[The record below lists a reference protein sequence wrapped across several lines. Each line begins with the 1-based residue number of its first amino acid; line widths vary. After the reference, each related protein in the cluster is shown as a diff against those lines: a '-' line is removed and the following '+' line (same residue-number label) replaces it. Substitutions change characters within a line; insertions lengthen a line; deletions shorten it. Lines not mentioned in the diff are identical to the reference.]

1 MINQSVFHT
10 TIQTLLKGFFLI
22 VFSIY
27 LQGCGGGSSGPELA
41 EITINITGLPE
52 DVDADVELLIY
63 GQNGLPVNSWSITKS
78 QTITNLSPG
87 TYIINSTSVSK
98 GLVEYPLSRG
108 SSYFSEEVIIKAG
121 DSFNNLVGYTA
132 RDIIPGTI
140 NFTLD
145 SSLFPTGGATPSI
158 ALEGPEGYYF
168 EITDNISIGGLVPGE
183 YRFYALDFT
192 SQNELYGVYF
202 DIGFIRIDEAET
214 LEDRA
219 VIRPIPILIKSTS
232 QLDYNQ
238 VRGLQDEQGNRY
250 TVEVSR
256 EDQTISY
263 LKKSNSQ
270 GVEIWSTEFS
280 DPNYSYQW
288 LWKLALDNNNNIY
301 IGGFKVPSN
310 LFGGNGGINTQ
321 ADMQKYD
328 SSGKLKWK
336 QSLPGLFFNGNA
348 RVDQIGIQN
357 DKVVVFSFRDNSDP
371 NSKALLVN
379 VLDFESGNFIENFVD
394 ETFEVSAYGQQL
406 ISIDNQG
413 YWLRLREQ
421 LIQYSS
427 DGIKLD
433 SFSYTGGAIEVD
445 PLGGFYSATTID
457 GANDKDVQFTRY
469 NADWSI
475 DWQKEIVNQGNE
487 FLNSFSYDAV
497 SQKLLYS
504 FVTDEYFPGYS
515 KAVNNQSSDVLSEW
529 SNRGEQLWLRQLPEM
544 PGPVISVNRLIGTND
559 WIVNT
564 NTPTG
569 FSQYG
574 KGNVVR
580 IGP

>member
-1 MINQSVFHT
+1 
-10 TIQTLLKGFFLI
+10 
-22 VFSIY
+22 
-27 LQGCGGGSSGPELA
+27 
-41 EITINITGLPE
+41 
-52 DVDADVELLIY
+52 
-63 GQNGLPVNSWSITKS
+63 
-78 QTITNLSPG
+78 
-87 TYIINSTSVSK
+87 
-98 GLVEYPLSRG
+98 
-108 SSYFSEEVIIKAG
+108 
-121 DSFNNLVGYTA
+121 
-132 RDIIPGTI
+132 
-140 NFTLD
+140 
-145 SSLFPTGGATPSI
+145 
-158 ALEGPEGYYF
+158 
-168 EITDNISIGGLVPGE
+168 
-183 YRFYALDFT
+183 
-192 SQNELYGVYF
+192 
-202 DIGFIRIDEAET
+202 
-214 LEDRA
+214 
-219 VIRPIPILIKSTS
+219 
-232 QLDYNQ
+232 
-238 VRGLQDEQGNRY
+238 
-250 TVEVSR
+250 
-256 EDQTISY
+256 
-263 LKKSNSQ
+263 
-270 GVEIWSTEFS
+270 
-280 DPNYSYQW
+280 
-288 LWKLALDNNNNIY
+288 
-301 IGGFKVPSN
+301 
-310 LFGGNGGINTQ
+310 
-321 ADMQKYD
+321 
-328 SSGKLKWK
+328 
-336 QSLPGLFFNGNA
+336 
-348 RVDQIGIQN
+348 VDQIGIQN